1 MKHMGLWAWF
11 FFEMAWWCF
20 WFTQDTKGFSLHET
34 LFLYK
39 NVWFLMNSLWIIRFV
54 FLCWKRLCVHKH
66 AKSMLKIAQDD
77 VCVFTTAWIFF
88 FYCIGLWTMFSGSLF
103 IYWTY
108 SDKHK
113 LILIAKTLIWI
124 YFPTQ
129 YLPPI
134 KHHVQRWVLCFWWTL
149 VNESLDHFR
158 MLYYSF
164 TECLFTSINSPSCFP
179 AKNNFYFVTKL
190 TSFLHLCINLMN
202 AILNKSWENL
212 SKKTFTLY
220 NKRK

>member
-1 MKHMGLWAWF
+1 MIFNDH
-11 FFEMAWWCF
+11 
-20 WFTQDTKGFSLHET
+20 
-34 LFLYK
+34 
-39 NVWFLMNSLWIIRFV
+39 SLWITWFV
-54 FLCWKRLCVHKH
+54 FLCWKRLCIQKH
-66 AKSMLKIAQDD
+66 AKSMLKIALDD
-77 VCVFTTAWIFF
+77 AVFSTLWIFF
-88 FYCIGLWTMFSGSLF
+88 DCIALWTMFSGSLF

-134 KHHVQRWVLCFWWTL
+134 KHHVQRWVLCFWWAS
-149 VNESLDHFR
+149 VNETLDRFG

-190 TSFLHLCINLMN
+190 TSFLHPYINLMN
-202 AILNKSWENL
+202 VILNKSWENL

-220 NKRK
+220 NKCK